1 MPDCFRFL
9 FVCFPVLCVYR
20 AYNLKDNY
28 VFFFFFFFEYE
39 KSMAVYES
47 SNGSEECLSTL
58 ILFPMKIGHPAHVRI
73 QVDTRHQENR
83 HTKKKCFFLCG
94 L

>member
-1 MPDCFRFL
+1 
-9 FVCFPVLCVYR
+9 
-20 AYNLKDNY
+20 
-28 VFFFFFFFEYE
+28 
-39 KSMAVYES
+39 MAVYES

-83 HTKKKCFFLCG
+83 HTKKKNFFFVWPLMENWLRLKRKCAPAFARVSCFDIKPLRAG
-94 L
+94 